1 MASLTLGDQEGNLN
15 VLDLHSKYDFKVE
28 ALKQKAGGKAVQGS
42 SVPLILPN
50 DLKYNASTGRVEKV
64 QGERRETLQA
74 VPEALALLEGI
85 KEPLSVL
92 AICGPCRSGKSYILS
107 RLLGTADA
115 FELGHRLDPKTFGI
129 WMGTSVLRGKDFTIV
144 LLDTEGIDA
153 AGARANQDAGILVMT
168 ILLSSLLI
176 YNSLNVPYKTDLEK
190 MQCFINLAEAVS
202 IKKAQKRK
210 LLEYSE
216 HFPDFMWLLRDV
228 SLKPTD
234 KNGKEISPTEYLK
247 TRVLGKEEEED
258 EDLDES
264 TSDKVRKAILTFFS
278 SVECFI
284 LERPSEKAYIMNNIA
299 SHTSRLNPDFNK
311 GVKELIERLLKLSH
325 AKRGYEKGSTING
338 MALSIMTKQYVE
350 AVNDPK
356 AVPALDN
363 TWKNTIQLMQKQ
375 GIRELVGE
383 YNLQMEAAV
392 SVATNNGTV
401 PLDETIENG
410 MESHDQPSLMDLHNQ
425 VFSLVTDM
433 LLEKIGHFG
442 VSSGNAVVAEM
453 QNCLIQRK
461 ESVVE
466 YKAGDDPKG
475 VDVIGGEL
483 FRYIQRNKELSR
495 TFCQDLFKILSQP
508 IREHVDNPPPDY
520 DFEQLMEELG
530 KARQQYSEQARGPEK
545 WVVLQ
550 ERANIQLMEEQQKAH
565 KAELE
570 KMEKMEE
577 LQKLYNQAKNMEQ
590 DHREIMQKMNQQHM
604 EQMEKMKQEA
614 AKQGQYLHKVHVEE
628 QAMFPD
634 VVELNVGGTHFTTCL
649 TTLRKYPESM
659 LATMFSGRHRL
670 ARDKDGR
677 YFIDRDGTYF
687 KFVLDFLRTDEV
699 PDIPP
704 DCLMQAYNEAQFY
717 GLKPLIVRLAKT
729 PTLSVK
735 NFDRT
740 T

>member
-1 MASLTLGDQEGNLN
+1 MAVADSMEGLTLGGQEGDLD
-15 VLDLHSKYDFKVE
+15 VLDLHSKYGFKVE
-28 ALKQKAGGKAVQGS
+28 PLKPKEGEQAVQGS

-50 DLKYNASTGRVEKV
+50 DLKYIASTGRVEKV

-92 AICGPCRSGKSYILS
+92 AICGPCRSGKSYVLS

-115 FELGHRLDPKTFGI
+115 FELGHRMDPKTFGI
-129 WMGTSVLRGKDFTIV
+129 WMGTSVLRGKDFTMV

-153 AGARANQDAGILVMT
+153 AGASADQDARILVMT

-176 YNSLNVPYKTDLEK
+176 YNSLNVPYKKDLES
-190 MQCFINLAEAVS
+190 MQCFINLAKAVS
-202 IKKAQKRK
+202 IKKGEKRK
-210 LLEYSE
+210 LAAYSE

-234 KNGKEISPTEYLK
+234 KNDKEISPTEYLK

-258 EDLDES
+258 EDFDES
-264 TSDKVRKAILTFFS
+264 TSDKVGKAILTYFS

-284 LERPSEKAYIMNNIA
+284 LERPSEKADVMNNIA
-299 SHTSRLNPDFNK
+299 SHTSRLNPNFNK

-338 MALSIMTKQYVE
+338 VALSIMTKQYVE

-375 GIRELVGE
+375 AIRELVGE

-392 SVATNNGTV
+392 SEATNNGTV
-401 PLDETIENG
+401 PLEETIENG
-410 MESHDQPSLMDLHNQ
+410 MEPHDQPSLMDLHNQ

-442 VSSGNAVVAEM
+442 VSSGNENKAVVEEM

-461 ESVVE
+461 ESAVE
-466 YKAGDDPKG
+466 YEAEDGTTMTQKG

-545 WVVLQ
+545 WAVLQ
-550 ERANIQLMEEQQKAH
+550 EMANIQLMEEQQKAH

-570 KMEKMEE
+570 KRETRQE

-590 DHREIMQKMNQQHM
+590 DHKENLQKMNQQHM
-604 EQMEKMKQEA
+604 EQMEKIKQEA
-614 AKQGQYLHKVHVEE
+614 EKQRALQEQKIEDMQKAHMEE
-628 QAMFPD
+628 QAKVVMEFRD
-634 VVELNVGGTHFTTCL
+634 KQSSQMQEMMKSMQEQHQEDRKQMVELIKAMRPKTPPPSILDRFADGVGGV
-649 TTLRKYPESM
+649 
-659 LATMFSGRHRL
+659 AAGV
-670 ARDKDGR
+670 G
-677 YFIDRDGTYF
+677 
-687 KFVLDFLRTDEV
+687 
-699 PDIPP
+699 
-704 DCLMQAYNEAQFY
+704 N
-717 GLKPLIVRLAKT
+717 
-729 PTLSVK
+729 TLSGAKDAVK
-735 NFDRT
+735 EKCT
-740 T
+740 VM